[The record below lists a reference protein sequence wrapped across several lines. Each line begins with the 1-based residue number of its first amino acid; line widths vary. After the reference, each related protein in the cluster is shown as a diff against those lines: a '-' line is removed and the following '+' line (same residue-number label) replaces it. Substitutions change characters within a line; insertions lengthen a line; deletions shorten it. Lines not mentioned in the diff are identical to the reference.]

1 MVDRVSLAE
10 RRFRKSTAPELDVS
24 DDVRMLYHDN
34 TLRQLTY
41 LRSELQSTP
50 MTKWSNFDLML
61 AGAIAGILH
70 GGHRSDGTSAFLSIS
85 MPNTFSMSPD
95 YVRKYIQENGLRKI
109 DQDVFDVLRDKLA
122 RIYMDAIPGQKGR
135 TLNEDACQMLSGNS
149 IERESVDLLLTS
161 PPYLRVVNYGTSNW
175 IRLWWLGVDDVSR
188 ESGAGRQTLDSLLD
202 HRHTLPSY
210 RDFMSRVFTGVRRV
224 LSRDGVAIVVIGD
237 VTTPSGSS
245 YDLAN
250 QIWSEVG
257 SKTDLKLVD
266 LVEDSLPAQSKVS
279 RIWGDTKGQATDRDC
294 ILVLSRN
301 NGEFSTNLPEVDWDE
316 PYKDGGPDAAHER
329 ARRLRTSARAAL
341 AS

>member
-1 MVDRVSLAE
+1 
-10 RRFRKSTAPELDVS
+10 
-24 DDVRMLYHDN
+24 
-34 TLRQLTY
+34 
-41 LRSELQSTP
+41 
-50 MTKWSNFDLML
+50 
-61 AGAIAGILH
+61 
-70 GGHRSDGTSAFLSIS
+70 
-85 MPNTFSMSPD
+85 
-95 YVRKYIQENGLRKI
+95 
-109 DQDVFDVLRDKLA
+109 
-122 RIYMDAIPGQKGR
+122 
-135 TLNEDACQMLSGNS
+135 
-149 IERESVDLLLTS
+149 
-161 PPYLRVVNYGTSNW
+161 
-175 IRLWWLGVDDVSR
+175 
-188 ESGAGRQTLDSLLD
+188 
-202 HRHTLPSY
+202 
-210 RDFMSRVFTGVRRV
+210 
-224 LSRDGVAIVVIGD
+224 VIGD